1 MFNRIII
8 NNILGINNK
17 VELNFIAGPKKK
29 EKKETVIEI
38 EPNINVNKV
47 IGIIGPNASGKS
59 SIIHSLLELRIF
71 LAQYQIVETAKE
83 KKDEKMLKY
92 MSNRFLPERNLENF
106 RDKKLIALTF
116 DDGPSKKN
124 TNKLLNALDCYHARV
139 TFFVL
144 GSRVYSN
151 RNTIKRAYDMGNQIG
166 SHTYSHTNLTKL
178 NNDNVINEINNTN
191 SAIRNVIGVNPTLL
205 RPPYGSVNDRVNSLV
220 NMNII
225 LWNVDTLDWKYKDAN
240 RVKDEIVTEV
250 SEIITELCIYI
261 DKRTAIQ

>member
-92 MSNRFLPERNLENF
+92 MSNRFLPERNLENLNEDSEITLEMYIPNGEIPGYYTYSLIYNND
-106 RDKKLIALTF
+106 RLKERAILYYKIALNSIF
-116 DDGPSKKN
+116 KGFLVSK
-124 TNKLLNALDCYHARV
+124 
-139 TFFVL
+139 
-144 GSRVYSN
+144 SS
-151 RNTIKRAYDMGNQIG
+151 
-166 SHTYSHTNLTKL
+166 
-178 NNDNVINEINNTN
+178 
-191 SAIRNVIGVNPTLL
+191 
-205 RPPYGSVNDRVNSLV
+205 
-220 NMNII
+220 
-225 LWNVDTLDWKYKDAN
+225 
-240 RVKDEIVTEV
+240 
-250 SEIITELCIYI
+250 
-261 DKRTAIQ
+261 

>member
-83 KKDEKMLKY
+83 KKM
-92 MSNRFLPERNLENF
+92 
-106 RDKKLIALTF
+106 KK
-116 DDGPSKKN
+116 
-124 TNKLLNALDCYHARV
+124 C
-139 TFFVL
+139 
-144 GSRVYSN
+144 
-151 RNTIKRAYDMGNQIG
+151 
-166 SHTYSHTNLTKL
+166 
-178 NNDNVINEINNTN
+178 
-191 SAIRNVIGVNPTLL
+191 
-205 RPPYGSVNDRVNSLV
+205 
-220 NMNII
+220 
-225 LWNVDTLDWKYKDAN
+225 
-240 RVKDEIVTEV
+240 
-250 SEIITELCIYI
+250 
-261 DKRTAIQ
+261 

>member
-92 MSNRFLPERNLENF
+92 MSNRFLPERNLEN
-106 RDKKLIALTF
+106 
-116 DDGPSKKN
+116 
-124 TNKLLNALDCYHARV
+124 LNEDSEITLEMYIPN
-139 TFFVL
+139 
-144 GSRVYSN
+144 GEIPGY
-151 RNTIKRAYDMGNQIG
+151 Y
-166 SHTYSHTNLTKL
+166 TYSLIY
-178 NNDNVINEINNTN
+178 NNDRLNEKLFYRKKYKSKNQQLILHLLLTLFLPLVPYLTILYQTSIWCKVVLEDYFTYKNGGKI
-191 SAIRNVIGVNPTLL
+191 SAI
-205 RPPYGSVNDRVNSLV
+205 
-220 NMNII
+220 
-225 LWNVDTLDWKYKDAN
+225 
-240 RVKDEIVTEV
+240 
-250 SEIITELCIYI
+250 
-261 DKRTAIQ
+261 

>member
-92 MSNRFLPERNLENF
+92 MSNRFLPERNLENLNEDSEITLEMYIPNGEIPGYYTYSLIYNNDRLNEKLF
-106 RDKKLIALTF
+106 YRKKYK
-116 DDGPSKKN
+116 SKKQQLIEDFN
-124 TNKLLNALDCYHARV
+124 TDTKRSDIGYKCFYKDSIIKDYETVGKQLVNKFNE
-139 TFFVL
+139 
-144 GSRVYSN
+144 
-151 RNTIKRAYDMGNQIG
+151 TIKY
-166 SHTYSHTNLTKL
+166 Y
-178 NNDNVINEINNTN
+178 NTFYQYYLGD
-191 SAIRNVIGVNPTLL
+191 SIYQIGVNDVDYINMQETIEFIKKNEDVIVKLL
-205 RPPYGSVNDRVNSLV
+205 K
-220 NMNII
+220 I
-225 LWNVDTLDWKYKDAN
+225 VDPK
-240 RVKDEIVTEV
+240 
-250 SEIITELCIYI
+250 ITRC
-261 DKRTAIQ
+261 